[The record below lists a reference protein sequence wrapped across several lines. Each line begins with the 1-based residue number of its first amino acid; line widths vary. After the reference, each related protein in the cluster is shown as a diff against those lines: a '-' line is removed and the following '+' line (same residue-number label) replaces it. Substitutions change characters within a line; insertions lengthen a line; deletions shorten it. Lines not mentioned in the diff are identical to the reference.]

1 VLLRAARSQVY
12 ACGMIVIAEVYVGFS
27 VADGRPKVIAVEV
40 RVATAF
46 VVLAAMAITAP
57 AWLVVAGL
65 RTESRTSGSNE
76 PASCKHTMVATV
88 LRHRGLGRRCR
99 ARRRDNDRSRLQ
111 VI

>member
-1 VLLRAARSQVY
+1 
-12 ACGMIVIAEVYVGFS
+12 MIVIAEVYIGFS
-27 VADGRPKVIAVEV
+27 VAEGRPEVIAVEV

-46 VVLAAMAITAP
+46 VVLAAMAITGP

-65 RTESRTSGSNE
+65 RTESRTSGSTE
-76 PASCKHTMVATV
+76 PASSQTHDGGHRSA
-88 LRHRGLGRRCR
+88 HRGLGRRCH